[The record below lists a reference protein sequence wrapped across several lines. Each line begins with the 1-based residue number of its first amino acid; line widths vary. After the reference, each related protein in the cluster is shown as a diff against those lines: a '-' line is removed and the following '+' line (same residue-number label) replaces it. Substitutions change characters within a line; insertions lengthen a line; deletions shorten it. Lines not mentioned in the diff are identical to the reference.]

1 MKKLLA
7 IGNSFTQDATRF
19 LHDAAQACGADLRVH
34 NLYIGG
40 CSLER
45 HVENIRTDKTKY
57 LLEIDG
63 SSTDAYVSIQE
74 MLKSEDY
81 DFILTQQASHDSGW
95 PDTYE
100 PFMGIIVDFLRK
112 SAPKAKLFLHQTWA
126 YEKTAAHPAFIRYDC
141 DQAQMYNRL
150 SKCYSAIAKK
160 YGLPIIPCGDAV
172 QTARQKSPFDVDKGG
187 ISLCRDGFHMH
198 LVYGRYLL
206 AVTLCRALLGVV
218 VPSDFVPT
226 NPAQSAADPELLK
239 VLNAAAQQV
248 F

>member
-7 IGNSFTQDATRF
+7 IGNSFTQDAARF
-19 LHDAAQACGADLRVH
+19 LHDAAKACGADLCVH

-63 SSTDAYVSIQE
+63 CSTDAYVSIQD
-74 MLKSEDY
+74 MLKSNDY
-81 DFILTQQASHDSGW
+81 DFIITQQASHDSGW
-95 PDTYE
+95 ADTYE
-100 PFMGIIVDFLRK
+100 PFMGFIVDFLRK
-112 SAPKAKLFLHQTWA
+112 SAPNSKLFLHQTWA
-126 YEKTAAHPAFIRYDC
+126 YEKNSSHPAFIRYDFN
-141 DQAQMYNRL
+141 QAQMYNRL
-150 SKCYSAIAKK
+150 SKCYSTIAEK
-160 YGLPIIPCGDAV
+160 YGLPLIPCGDAV
-172 QTARQKSPFDVDKGG
+172 QTARQKPPFDVDNGG

-206 AVTLCRALLGVV
+206 AVTLCRALLGAV
-218 VPSDFVPT
+218 VPMDFVPT
-226 NPAQSAADPELLK
+226 NAAQSAADPELLK